1 MGVVDRN
8 NLNEFKGQ
16 KLIATGRTL
25 IFNLSL
31 KSMTMMLD
39 TKKSINVVATLIEQD
54 GKVFA
59 AQRAYGELKGKWEF
73 PGGKIENGETPQEA
87 LKREIK
93 EELDTE
99 IEVGG
104 FFMHID
110 YEYPTFFLHMDVFRA
125 TPLKERLEIETEP
138 IRTKSSSNSA
148 N

>member
-1 MGVVDRN
+1 
-8 NLNEFKGQ
+8 
-16 KLIATGRTL
+16 
-25 IFNLSL
+25 
-31 KSMTMMLD
+31 MTMMSD
-39 TKKSINVVATLIEQD
+39 TKKSINVVAALIEQD

-59 AQRAYGELKGKWEF
+59 AQRAYGELKGKWEL

-125 TPLKERLEIETEP
+125 TPLKGRLQIEAGIHSDEGFFAISEL
-138 IRTKSSSNSA
+138 IRLDWCPADCLVLEKLTFDRP
-148 N
+148 